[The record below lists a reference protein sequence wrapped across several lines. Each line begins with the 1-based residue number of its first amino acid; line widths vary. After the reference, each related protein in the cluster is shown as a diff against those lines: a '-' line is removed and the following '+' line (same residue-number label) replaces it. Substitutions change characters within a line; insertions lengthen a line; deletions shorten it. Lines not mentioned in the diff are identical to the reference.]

1 MSLSNASDEYS
12 DDPAH
17 TVKDAQKLLRQAL
30 AILDGQEAPA
40 ELRARLSE
48 VIESVEA
55 YLGD

>member
-1 MSLSNASDEYS
+1 MSPSNASDEYS
-12 DDPAH
+12 DGPSH
-17 TVKDAQKLLRQAL
+17 TVENAHDLLRQAL
-30 AILDGQEAPA
+30 TILDDHEAPA